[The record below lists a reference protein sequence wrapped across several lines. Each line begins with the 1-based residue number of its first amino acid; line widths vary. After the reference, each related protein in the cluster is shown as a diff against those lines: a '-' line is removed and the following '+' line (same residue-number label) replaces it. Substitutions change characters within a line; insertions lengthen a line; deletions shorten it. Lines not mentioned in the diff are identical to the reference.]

1 MAPRESTHE
10 FLRAHSKTGSISRP
24 HTARPSSAASNASA
38 ESARKTK
45 DDIDFVK
52 QNAQIATQFKL
63 KRAPSVE
70 QLKLVQE
77 KLNKDLEKY
86 NALKKGKI
94 PT

>member
-1 MAPRESTHE
+1 V
-10 FLRAHSKTGSISRP
+10 
-24 HTARPSSAASNASA
+24 SNASA
-38 ESARKTK
+38 GAGERKTK

-52 QNAQIATQFKL
+52 QNQQIATQFRL

-86 NALKKGKI
+86 NALKKGKV
-94 PT
+94 PN